1 MGEPSE
7 AGLSPSP
14 LRLLPQVA
22 LETLLLRGPQKPQ
35 THPLTDYRYTG
46 DCSQVPRGFCPAE
59 TPRASQP
66 RGHALLVPPP
76 AAPAFPA
83 GPVVSGATGAG
94 GGGAKF
100 FWLGPTFPLPS
111 ASRGLCPAWRGM
123 LQARKGRRWLGQRWM
138 EPSSAGVGRLP
149 SPPPLGWSA
158 SGSPAAAAVKWA
170 PHSHSPLLLRFL

>member
-94 GGGAKF
+94 GGA
-100 FWLGPTFPLPS
+100 LN
-111 ASRGLCPAWRGM
+111 
-123 LQARKGRRWLGQRWM
+123 
-138 EPSSAGVGRLP
+138 SSGWVLP
-149 SPPPLGWSA
+149 SPCPALPVDSAQPGGGCCRPGRGGGGWVSD
-158 SGSPAAAAVKWA
+158 GWSPAALESGGCP
-170 PHSHSPLLLRFL
+170 PHPRLAGQPVGAQLLRQ